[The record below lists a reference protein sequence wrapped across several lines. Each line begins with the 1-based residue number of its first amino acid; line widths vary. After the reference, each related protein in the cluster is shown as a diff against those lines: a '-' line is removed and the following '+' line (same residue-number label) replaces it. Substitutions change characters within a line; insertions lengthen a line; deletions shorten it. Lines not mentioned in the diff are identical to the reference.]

1 MTETLAVIGGGQLAR
16 MMIPPAVEL
25 DINMRILVEAPT
37 SSAAQVSTRSH
48 VGTPKDLAAMREVTA
63 GAQVVTFEHEHI
75 PADILAQLDP
85 KVAIHPSAQA
95 LKYAQDKGAMRAALS
110 SLGVPLPRW
119 QMAHTVAQVQQFGDE
134 GGWPII
140 MKTPTGGY
148 DGKGV
153 AVIHRAEEA
162 TDWLENA
169 PVLLEEKVEFDREL
183 AVLLARSPSG
193 EVAHW
198 PVVETQ
204 QEDGICAQVNA
215 PAPGLDDA
223 LAKQAQEVGTTIARE
238 LNVTGVLAVEM
249 FQVGDTVLV
258 NELAMRPHNSG
269 HWTIEGAQTSQFEQ
283 HLRAVLDLPLG
294 PTDAL
299 PGAWV
304 MRNLLGCQGNDP
316 TVGRAAALREVP
328 QARIHLYGKEVRP
341 GRKLGHVTV
350 GAAEIS
356 QAQQLARRACDLL
369 YKAATVPYS
378 SEDTKDQPYDD
389 KAEGTGEN
397 GRN

>member
-1 MTETLAVIGGGQLAR
+1 
-16 MMIPPAVEL
+16 MMVPPAVEL
-25 DINMRILVEAPT
+25 DIDMRILVEADN
-37 SSAAQVSTRSH
+37 SSAAQVSTRH
-48 VGTPKDLAAMREVTA
+48 QVGSPKDVEAMRNITA

-75 PADILAQLDP
+75 RAEILAQLEAT
-85 KVAIHPSAQA
+85 VAVRPSAGA
-95 LKYAQDKGAMRAALS
+95 LKYAQDKGAMRAALAG
-110 SLGVPLPRW
+110 LEVPVPRW
-119 QMAHTVAQVQQFGDE
+119 KMAHTVAQVRQFGDE
-134 GGWPII
+134 VGWPVV

-153 AVIHRAEEA
+153 AVIESAAQA
-162 TDWLENA
+162 TAWLENA
-169 PVLLEEKVEFDREL
+169 AVLLEEKVEFDREL
-183 AVLLARSPSG
+183 AVLMARSPSG
-193 EVAHW
+193 EIAHW

-215 PAPGLDDA
+215 PAPDLDEA
-223 LAKQAQEVGTTIARE
+223 LAQDAQQIATTIANA
-238 LNVTGVLAVEM
+238 LDVTGVLAVEM
-249 FQVGDTVLV
+249 FQVGQTVLV

-294 PTDAL
+294 PTDAR

-304 MRNLLGCQGNDP
+304 MRNLLGCQNQDP
-316 TVGRAAALREVP
+316 TVGRAAALRAVP

-350 GAAEIS
+350 GAPNFT

-369 YKAATVPYS
+369 HR
-378 SEDTKDQPYDD
+378 
-389 KAEGTGEN
+389 GEN
-397 GRN
+397 YGGETKVRKS